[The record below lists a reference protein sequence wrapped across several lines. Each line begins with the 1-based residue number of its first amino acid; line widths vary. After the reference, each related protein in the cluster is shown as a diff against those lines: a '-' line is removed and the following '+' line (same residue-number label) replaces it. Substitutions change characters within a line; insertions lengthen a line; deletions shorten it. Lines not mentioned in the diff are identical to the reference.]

1 MPHLI
6 RAGVFLIQ
14 TVFGALV
21 VLFLLR
27 ALLIATNMPFSEPLC
42 RFVYTLTNRVVTPLR
57 TLVPRW
63 RKLEFASLLV
73 AWLLCVAENAL
84 LYALV
89 GMNLDIGMLLARA
102 LVDLLDW
109 TIWIELIAIFGYC
122 LLSFFPAVR
131 YDDNFMT
138 LSRFVTPVVRPFRR
152 LLPPIGGL
160 DFSCWL
166 ASVALI
172 LAQLL
177 VVAPLYEFTGKL
189 S

>member
-14 TVFGALV
+14 TVFGALI
-21 VLFLLR
+21 VLFLVR
-27 ALLIATNMPFSEPLC
+27 ALLIATNMPFSEPVC
-42 RFVYTLTNRVVTPLR
+42 RFVYTLTNRVITPLR
-57 TLVPRW
+57 ALVPRW
-63 RKLEFASLLV
+63 RKIEFASLLV

-89 GMNLDIGMLLARA
+89 GMNIGFGALLARA

-109 TIWIELIAIFGYC
+109 TLWIELIAIFAFC
-122 LLSFFPAVR
+122 VLSFFPAVR
-131 YDDNFMT
+131 YDSNFR
-138 LSRFVTPVVRPFRR
+138 LLGRFVDPVVRPFRR
-152 LLPPIGGL
+152 LLPPLGGL
-160 DFSCWL
+160 DLSCWL

-177 VVAPLYEFTGKL
+177 VVAPLYELTGKL

>member
-1 MPHLI
+1 MSHLI

-14 TVFGALV
+14 TVFGTLI

-27 ALLIATNMPFSEPLC
+27 ALLIATNMPFSEPVC
-42 RFVYTLTNRVVTPLR
+42 RFVYTLTNRVITPLR
-57 TLVPRW
+57 ALVPRW
-63 RKLEFASLLV
+63 RKIEFASPLV
-73 AWLLCVAENAL
+73 AWLLCVAESAL
-84 LYALV
+84 IYALV
-89 GMNLDIGMLLARA
+89 GMSIDVGMLLARA

-109 TIWIELIAIFGYC
+109 TLWIELIAIFGYC
-122 LLSFFPAVR
+122 VLSFFPAMR

-138 LSRFVTPVVRPFRR
+138 LSRFVAPVIRPFRR

-166 ASVALI
+166 ASVALV

-177 VVAPLYEFTGKL
+177 VVAPLYELTGKL